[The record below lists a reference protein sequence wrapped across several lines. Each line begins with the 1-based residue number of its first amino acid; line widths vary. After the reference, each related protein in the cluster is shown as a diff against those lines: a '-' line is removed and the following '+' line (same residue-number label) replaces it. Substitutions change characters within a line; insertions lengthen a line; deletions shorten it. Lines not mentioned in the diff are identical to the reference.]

1 MKIHDMIGVVILII
15 IMLIGASII
24 MILTMIIIIGS
35 SIILLLIIISSS
47 IVITMNIVDGRYIQ
61 LHVHMHHLCLCLRVW
76 GGRGSGPIAATNNW
90 AMLVRTMTPLSCP
103 FLSCIVC
110 SIPMLFRFNHALNGF
125 AKKNTVPPCRQK
137 KNQNGTSKWYIK
149 IHCHPMF
156 IIIVAIKMAT
166 HMAQQPPAVLPRC
179 RRPSVTSRVFW
190 IPPCHGHWYRSG
202 NPFDRLLV
210 YNNITKLTGWSG
222 VYGGYI

>member
-1 MKIHDMIGVVILII
+1 MTWLVLLFLSSLCWLVPVSLWFWRWLLLSVVV
-15 IMLIGASII
+15 SF
-24 MILTMIIIIGS
+24 S
-35 SIILLLIIISSS
+35 SSSSSSAAALLLLWILLMGATYNYMCTCIIC
-47 IVITMNIVDGRYIQ
+47 VCVCVCG
-61 LHVHMHHLCLCLRVW
+61 

>member
-35 SIILLLIIISSS
+35 SIILLLIIIISSS

-137 KNQNGTSKWYIK
+137 KNLNGTSKYI
-149 IHCHPMF
+149 
-156 IIIVAIKMAT
+156 AIQCLLLLWPSKWRPTWHSNHQLSCQGAVGRLWHLGCFGFRLAMAIDT
-166 HMAQQPPAVLPRC
+166 
-179 RRPSVTSRVFW
+179 
-190 IPPCHGHWYRSG
+190 
-202 NPFDRLLV
+202 DRETRLIDCWC
-210 YNNITKLTGWSG
+210 IT
-222 VYGGYI
+222 I